1 MKDEI
6 LGKKI
11 KTLRKAKGLSQE
23 KFAEKAELSQQ
34 HISRIEKGLTYPGV
48 ATLAKIA
55 KVLNIPMDD
64 LVDTEV
70 KDREDKYTFDI
81 LRKLEFL
88 GIEEK
93 LKVAGYIERML
104 DENGIVIL
112 KNK

>member
-6 LGKKI
+6 LGQKI

-34 HISRIEKGLTYPGV
+34 HISRIENGQTYPGV

-64 LVDTEV
+64 LVDTNV
-70 KDREDKYTFDI
+70 KDKEDRYTLEI

-88 GIEEK
+88 GVEDKHKIE
-93 LKVAGYIERML
+93 GYIDRVL
-104 DENGIVIL
+104 DENGIIVL